1 MKWVQGPVT
10 VGALCEEMINQISQ
24 VKTIKK
30 NAASAISEAFL
41 SSADNDTHEDQLE
54 SYCKQLK

>member
-10 VGALCEEMINQISQ
+10 VGALCEEMISQISQ

-41 SSADNDTHEDQLE
+41 SSSDNDTHEMT
-54 SYCKQLK
+54 S